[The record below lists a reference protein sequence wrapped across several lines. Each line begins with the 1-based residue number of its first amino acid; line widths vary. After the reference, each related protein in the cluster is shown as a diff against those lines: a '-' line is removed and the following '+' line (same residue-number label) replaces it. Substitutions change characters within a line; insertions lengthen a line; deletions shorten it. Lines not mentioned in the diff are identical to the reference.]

1 MSEYRDGAVL
11 VDGGW
16 LEARLGDPNLRIVDC
31 DGAGAYRRAHIPGA
45 VFSEA
50 HPYKSA
56 ADHRLVM
63 GPAEFGAA
71 MSALGIGP
79 ETTVVAYDANGAV
92 SSGRLWWCLSYYGHT
107 NVRVLDGG
115 WPRWLAEGR
124 AITMAESKPAPATF
138 VPRADESKLATAD
151 YVRAAIANPDVIILD
166 VRSDGEWDGS
176 EARGNPKA
184 GHIPGAVHLENK
196 LSMLAEEA
204 EAFKDPEALRQ
215 LFESCGITPDK
226 EVITL

>member
-1 MSEYRDGAVL
+1 ML

-16 LEARLGDPNLRIVDC
+16 LEARLGDPNVLIVDC

-45 VFSEA
+45 VFSES

-56 ADHRLVM
+56 ANHRLVM
-63 GPAEFGAA
+63 APEEFGGA
-71 MSALGIGP
+71 MSALGVGP

-92 SSGRLWWCLSYYGHT
+92 SSGRLWWCLSYYGHDK
-107 NVRVLDGG
+107 VRVLDGG
-115 WPRWLAEGR
+115 WPRWLADGR
-124 AITMAESKPAPATF
+124 PITMAESKPAPATF

-151 YVRAAIANPDVIILD
+151 YVRAAISNPDVVILD

-196 LSMLAEEA
+196 LSMSADEA
-204 EAFKDPEALRQ
+204 AAFKDPEALRQ

>member
-1 MSEYRDGAVL
+1 MSEYPQSETL
-11 VDGGW
+11 VDAAW

-31 DGAGAYRRAHIPGA
+31 DGAAAYRRAHIPGA

-56 ADHRLVM
+56 ANHRLVM
-63 GPAEFGAA
+63 EPGEFAAA

-79 ETTVVAYDANGAV
+79 QTTVVAYDANGAV
-92 SSGRLWWCLSYYGHT
+92 SSGRLWWCLSYYGHKD
-107 NVRVLDGG
+107 VRVLDGG

-124 AITMAESKPAPATF
+124 PITMAESKPAPATF
-138 VPRADESKLATAD
+138 APHADESQLATAD
-151 YVRAAIANPDVIILD
+151 YVRAAMSDPDVIILD
-166 VRSDGEWDGS
+166 VRGDGEWDGS
-176 EARGNPKA
+176 ESRGNPRA

-196 LSMLAEEA
+196 LSMSADES